1 MKIFLYFRHLGLFAN
16 HLACGKFPPDALCR
30 STVTLMHRRPLLVA
44 LSHTLLAAS
53 LGACTG
59 PASIPPPPP
68 PATEAPLFATDEEAL
83 EAATAA
89 YAEFLAVS
97 GQILR
102 EGGSNPERL
111 KPLVSDEVYESEAE
125 GFRTLA
131 TQNWAAVGNSE
142 LLRLVLQQHVSGEPG
157 DAEVIAYACVSV
169 AESDIVNAE
178 GISQADPE
186 RPITVEFEVVF
197 TSTDAGAL
205 MVERKVIWNGVSPCL
220 QL

>member
-1 MKIFLYFRHLGLFAN
+1 VKIFLYFRHLGLFAN

-44 LSHTLLAAS
+44 LSLTLLAAS
-53 LGACTG
+53 PGACTG

-68 PATEAPLFATDEEAL
+68 PAVEAPLFATDEEAL

-102 EGGSNPERL
+102 DGGSDPERL

-125 GFRTLA
+125 GFRTFVMNGYSARGNA
-131 TQNWAAVGNSE
+131 TLESVA
-142 LLRLVLQQHVSGEPG
+142 LQQHNASNDGFSE
-157 DAEVIAYACVSV
+157 IQIFACVSLEDV
-169 AESDIVNAE
+169 DVLDATGQSVVNPDRTSRLEYEALFISTRDEALILERESVWDGG
-178 GISQADPE
+178 GICGQ
-186 RPITVEFEVVF
+186 
-197 TSTDAGAL
+197 
-205 MVERKVIWNGVSPCL
+205 
-220 QL
+220 

>member
-1 MKIFLYFRHLGLFAN
+1 VKIFLHFRHLGLFAN

-44 LSHTLLAAS
+44 LSLTLLAAS
-53 LGACTG
+53 LGACTW

-102 EGGSNPERL
+102 EGGSDPERL
-111 KPLVSDEVYESEAE
+111 KPLVSDEVY
-125 GFRTLA
+125 
-131 TQNWAAVGNSE
+131 
-142 LLRLVLQQHVSGEPG
+142 
-157 DAEVIAYACVSV
+157 
-169 AESDIVNAE
+169 
-178 GISQADPE
+178 
-186 RPITVEFEVVF
+186 
-197 TSTDAGAL
+197 
-205 MVERKVIWNGVSPCL
+205 
-220 QL
+220 